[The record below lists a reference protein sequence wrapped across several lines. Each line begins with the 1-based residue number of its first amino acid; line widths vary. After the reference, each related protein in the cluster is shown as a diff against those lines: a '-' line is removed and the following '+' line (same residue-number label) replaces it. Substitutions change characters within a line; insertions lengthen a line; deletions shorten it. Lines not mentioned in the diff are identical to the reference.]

1 VYYSR
6 NYIGYFP
13 AWTWF
18 LGLLLCLQVLNFYWS
33 YKIAE
38 MALQFAANGKVKG
51 DVRSDEESCPEEGKV
66 EMNKQDS
73 FIPDNNKKKKQ

>member
-1 VYYSR
+1 
-6 NYIGYFP
+6 
-13 AWTWF
+13 
-18 LGLLLCLQVLNFYWS
+18 
-33 YKIAE
+33 
-38 MALQFAANGKVKG
+38 MVKG